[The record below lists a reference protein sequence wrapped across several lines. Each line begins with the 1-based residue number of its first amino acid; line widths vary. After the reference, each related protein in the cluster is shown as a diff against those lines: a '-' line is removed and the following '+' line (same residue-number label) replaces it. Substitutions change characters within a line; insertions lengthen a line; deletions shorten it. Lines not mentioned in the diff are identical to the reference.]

1 VTPTLLHVTYS
12 PWSERA
18 RWALD
23 ARGIAYERRKYQPL
37 LGEPRLRWQLGRW
50 RGPVSVPVL
59 FTDDGPVTDGD
70 RIATWA
76 DQRGAGP
83 PLMAPGVEPWVTR
96 AEDGMHAG
104 RALSL
109 SRVANDRTAV
119 AELTPPGVRFLGPV
133 ARALTRAG
141 VKRTRK
147 KYGGHRA
154 DLAAHQATLVAVL
167 TEIRA
172 ALGGRATLLADFSYA
187 DIVASTVLSFVEPP
201 SDEFLRLGPS
211 NRTLYGDPEL
221 AAQFPD
227 LIAWRNEL
235 YRRYRQPATLAG

>member
-1 VTPTLLHVTYS
+1 MTPTLLHVTYS

-59 FTDDGPVTDGD
+59 FTENGPVTDGD

-76 DQRGAGP
+76 DSHGAGP
-83 PLMAPGVEPWVTR
+83 TLMAPGVEHWIKR
-96 AEDGMHAG
+96 AEDGMNAG

-109 SRVANDRTAV
+109 ARVADDPAAV
-119 AELTPPGVRFLGPV
+119 SELTPSGFRWLGPV
-133 ARALTRAG
+133 ARAITKAG

-147 KYGGHRA
+147 KYGGHR
-154 DLAAHQATLVAVL
+154 DELIAHQATLAAVL
-167 TEIRA
+167 AEIRA
-172 ALGGRATLLADFSYA
+172 ALGGRPTLLADFSYA
-187 DIVASTVLSFVEPP
+187 DIVASTVLVYVDPP
-201 SDEFLRLGPS
+201 PDEFLRLGPT
-211 NRTLYGDPEL
+211 NRTLYGDPDL

-235 YRRYRQPATLAG
+235 YRRYRQPSTLA